1 MSKWQ
6 IPAQGGNM
14 EAANGIYYQNMTN
27 KEVAERL
34 KKNDVIL
41 PQRITDPL
49 LPTEK
54 ILILIP
60 VSASRLQKQRDV
72 R

>member
-34 KKNDVIL
+34 KKMTL
-41 PQRITDPL
+41 
-49 LPTEK
+49 
-54 ILILIP
+54 
-60 VSASRLQKQRDV
+60 S
-72 R
+72 